1 MKKSIKKYSFEKI
14 GFNVSDD
21 GFIITKT
28 LFARLV
34 CNILCVK
41 KTVMHLGENF
51 YIINK

>member
-1 MKKSIKKYSFEKI
+1 MRKFIKKYFIEKI
-14 GFNVSDD
+14 GFLVSND

-28 LFARLV
+28 LFAKFA

-41 KTVMHLGENF
+41 KIVVNLGEIF